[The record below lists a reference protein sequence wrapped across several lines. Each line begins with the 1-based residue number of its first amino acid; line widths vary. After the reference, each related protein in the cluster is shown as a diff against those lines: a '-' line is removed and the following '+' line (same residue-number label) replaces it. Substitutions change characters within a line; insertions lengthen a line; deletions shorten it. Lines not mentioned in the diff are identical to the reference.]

1 METMKLYQSL
11 AKFRQDATISKSGKN
26 PMFKSEYTTLGDVLS
41 ALHNLPDYGLTFSQF
56 FANDLLVTEVI
67 HLETGE
73 KALSQIVIKPE
84 KDTPQAFM
92 SCVTYYRRASLMTM
106 FGLNADDDDGN
117 RASNSGAGWNSP
129 SSPAAAKAPA
139 GDVSSVTPA
148 GAAPTDEQ
156 LAAAL
161 AACNSVKEVNAVY
174 MRLFKTKGVEPN
186 DSQLAKLKT
195 RKAEL
200 NV

>member
-1 METMKLYQSL
+1 METMKLYQAL
-11 AKFRQDATISKSGKN
+11 AKFRQDATVSKSGKN
-26 PMFKSEYTTLGDVLS
+26 PMFKSEYTTLGDVLT

-56 FANDLLVTEVI
+56 FADDLLVTEVI
-67 HLETGE
+67 HLETGN

-92 SCVTYYRRASLMTM
+92 SCLTYYRRASLMTM

-117 RASNSGAGWNSP
+117 KASNSGAAGNSP
-129 SSPAAAKAPA
+129 SRLAAAKTSP
-139 GDVSSVTPA
+139 GPVSSTSPGGV
-148 GAAPTDEQ
+148 APTDEQ

-161 AACNSVKEVNAVY
+161 ASCNAVKEVNAVY
-174 MRLFKTKGVEPN
+174 MRLFKTKGIEPN
-186 DSQLAKLKT
+186 DSQLAKLKQ